1 MKLEYSIDGV
11 STNLN
16 WEGKSGSGSVKTDNK
31 GRLDSGTLTVPAIP
45 AGGEVQVPHIHSIVC
60 HEESG
65 PGFSDDA
72 SAIAAPFLTDAAG
85 TTRHSRE
92 FPAVPD

>member
-1 MKLEYSIDGV
+1 MQCCAALLRVGADRFHTVFYKL
-11 STNLN
+11 
-16 WEGKSGSGSVKTDNK
+16 WGKNASS
-31 GRLDSGTLTVPAIP
+31 

-60 HEESG
+60 HEESE

-85 TTRHSRE
+85 TTKHSRE
-92 FPAVPD
+92 FPAVPVC

>member
-1 MKLEYSIDGV
+1 M
-11 STNLN
+11 
-16 WEGKSGSGSVKTDNK
+16 
-31 GRLDSGTLTVPAIP
+31 
-45 AGGEVQVPHIHSIVC
+45 QVPHIHSIVC

-92 FPAVPD
+92 FPAVPGCSGCIRQERRSDGGRIVGEAWS

>member
-45 AGGEVQVPHIHSIVC
+45 AGGEVQVSLKRNI
-60 HEESG
+60 
-65 PGFSDDA
+65 
-72 SAIAAPFLTDAAG
+72 
-85 TTRHSRE
+85 
-92 FPAVPD
+92 PA